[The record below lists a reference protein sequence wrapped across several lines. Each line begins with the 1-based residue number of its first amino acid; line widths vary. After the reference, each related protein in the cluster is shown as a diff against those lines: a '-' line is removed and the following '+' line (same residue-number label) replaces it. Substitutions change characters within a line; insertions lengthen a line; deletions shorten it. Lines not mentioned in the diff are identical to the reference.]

1 MSYAHTV
8 WHPMGLGNDWSVL
21 GVQHVKQIA
30 ADTGC
35 ARRSS
40 SPFLFCTALLCAEG
54 DVRFPLP
61 RQCKQTCPRR
71 LGICC
76 MLAPL
81 GQTQTMQHGCIM
93 WPCNYVILP
102 FPPPTSG
109 WAGTPRTP
117 GSCARTTGEFLSK
130 QEARTG
136 PRDRD
141 STRRP
146 LALSTKP
153 SRSGRFFPRKKTPDC
168 CITRWQN
175 VRLALPASLCRTSA
189 AAVG

>member
-102 FPPPTSG
+102 FPPPPQG
-109 WAGTPRTP
+109 GLAHHVPR
-117 GSCARTTGEFLSK
+117 ALA
-130 QEARTG
+130 QE
-136 PRDRD
+136 
-141 STRRP
+141 
-146 LALSTKP
+146 
-153 SRSGRFFPRKKTPDC
+153 
-168 CITRWQN
+168 
-175 VRLALPASLCRTSA
+175 RLANSYRNRKLARVPETATAPEDRSLSAPNPAEAGGFFQEKKPPTVA
-189 AAVG
+189 